1 MAVSTFLGQYED
13 RIYPVTRFVIGFCMH
28 AMAHRNCLEFSA
40 AREHFMIRKGCS
52 PESSNFLEDRSSP
65 SAYLPV
71 LPPSSRAAKWPLPTS
86 RLTRLT
92 DSGRFGTAANAPCFT
107 AFSFSTSPR
116 RGRDASVLNT
126 PFGG

>member
-1 MAVSTFLGQYED
+1 
-13 RIYPVTRFVIGFCMH
+13 MH

-40 AREHFMIRKGCS
+40 AREHFMIRKVCS

-92 DSGRFGTAANAPCFT
+92 DSRSEEHTSELQSRLHLVCRLLLEKKQTPTFAPPHCYCSLEVVSG
-107 AFSFSTSPR
+107 AP
-116 RGRDASVLNT
+116 
-126 PFGG
+126 

>member
-1 MAVSTFLGQYED
+1 
-13 RIYPVTRFVIGFCMH
+13 MH

-40 AREHFMIRKGCS
+40 AREHFMIRKVCS

-92 DSGRFGTAANAPCFT
+92 DSGRFGTAANAPCFR
-107 AFSFSTSPR
+107 SEER
-116 RGRDASVLNT
+116 RVGK
-126 PFGG
+126 GGGCGLGAVGGA